1 MEGLSVVNASIFTYD
16 ILNYCMWRKKKVVD
30 CLGVAVLKEITFLFL
45 ELQARGCY
53 LQYFLLKNWT
63 IIYKNETPF

>member
-1 MEGLSVVNASIFTYD
+1 MEGLCVVNGNIFTCNTLSYF
-16 ILNYCMWRKKKVVD
+16 MGEKKVAD
-30 CLGVAVLKEITFLFL
+30 CLSVSVLKEITFLFL
-45 ELQARGCY
+45 ELKARGRY